1 MIMKLK
7 AVKKLEEPLNIS
19 LVREQAPEALDYI
32 KQFVDIHSHSFTLL
46 ATATPFNIQ
55 VLQSDKV
62 RDLINLKPV
71 NEFRSINA
79 LFEAANSKVQTNGI
93 FIGCFESKNQ
103 HKKRIFAK
111 YPFPAA
117 FLYYY
122 LFDFPWKRICPK
134 VKGLKKI
141 YERFT
146 KDSNRVVTST
156 EILGRLISC
165 GFRIRNYQEYD
176 DITYFC
182 VEKTGVPVFDKDPT
196 FGPLIKLNRL
206 GKDGK
211 AIKVYKVRTMHP
223 YSEYLQE
230 YIYEH
235 YNLQEGG
242 KFKNDFRITNWGK
255 IMRKFWLDEL
265 PMLFN
270 WLKGDL
276 KLVGVRP
283 LSRHYHELYPENFR
297 SRRMHYKPGLVPPF
311 YADMPAT
318 FDELVESEK
327 RYFDQYDKHPF
338 KTDFIYFGKIMYNIL
353 VKRERSN

>member
-1 MIMKLK
+1 MRLRAIKEF
-7 AVKKLEEPLNIS
+7 VEPLSVS

-32 KQFVDIHSHSFTLL
+32 KQYVDIRGNSFTLL
-46 ATATPFNIQ
+46 ATATPFNVQILENDS
-55 VLQSDKV
+55 VH
-62 RDLINLKPV
+62 DLINLKPV
-71 NEFRSINA
+71 NEFRSINPF
-79 LFEAANSKVQTNGI
+79 FEAVNSKLQTHAL
-93 FIGCFESKNQ
+93 FIGCYESKNQ

-111 YPFPAA
+111 YPFPAS

-122 LFDFPWKRICPK
+122 LFDFPWKRVFPK
-134 VKGLKKI
+134 VKGLDKI
-141 YERFT
+141 YERLSR
-146 KDSNRVVTST
+146 DQNQVVTST
-156 EILGRLISC
+156 EILGRLISS
-165 GFRIRNYQEYD
+165 GFRICNYQEYD
-176 DITYFC
+176 GATYFC
-182 VEKTGVPVFDKDPT
+182 AEKTGTPVFDKDPT

-211 AIKVYKVRTMHP
+211 MIKVYKMRTMHP

-235 YNLQEGG
+235 YDLQEGG
-242 KFKNDFRITNWGK
+242 KFNNDFRITNWGK
-255 IMRKFWLDEL
+255 IMRKLWLDEL

-283 LSRHYHELYPENFR
+283 LSRHYSQLYPEKDR
-297 SRRMHYKPGLVPPF
+297 QRRLQAKPGLLPPF

-318 FDELVESEK
+318 LDEVIESEK
-327 RYFDQYDKHPF
+327 NYLDQYEKHPF
-338 KTDFIYFGKIMYNIL
+338 KTDFIYFWKIMYNIL